1 MLMLLDYEVA
11 STNTASPIGS
21 SLPWNYVRNVLS
33 IERGDADLCN
43 NLGIPLIGLDIN
55 ADEDDRLF
63 LLKFNQLTR
72 LKESRRR

>member
-1 MLMLLDYEVA
+1 MLLDYEVA
-11 STNTASPIGS
+11 STNAASPIGS
-21 SLPWNYVRNVLS
+21 SLPWNYMRNVLGV
-33 IERGDADLCN
+33 ERGNTDLCN

-63 LLKFNQLTR
+63 LLKLNQLTR